1 MMKRFAPRAA
11 VLALAAAVAACA
23 APPEQTRDAAPA
35 QPAAAPAK
43 PAAIAAVSAGGRSA
57 ESSLLAVVY
66 KTPSC
71 GCCAKWV
78 DHLKENGFK
87 VEVHDMDM
95 VEPVKVALG
104 VPGQLG
110 SCHTSK
116 VGGYVFEGHVPAATI
131 QRVLREKPE
140 AAGFA
145 VPGMPM
151 GSPGMEGPTTDRYDV
166 VAFNK
171 DGTTRVYESH

>member
-23 APPEQTRDAAPA
+23 APPEQTRAAE
-35 QPAAAPAK
+35 AAPAK
-43 PAAIAAVSAGGRSA
+43 PAANAASAVHAAGHSA

-71 GCCAKWV
+71 GCCKKWV
-78 DHLKENGFK
+78 EHLEANGFK
-87 VEVHDMDM
+87 VEVHDMDE

-104 VPGQLG
+104 VPGQLA
-110 SCHTSK
+110 SCHTAK
-116 VGGYVFEGHVPAATI
+116 VGDYVFEGHVPAETI
-131 QRVLREKPE
+131 QRVLREKPA

-166 VAFNK
+166 VAFNE
-171 DGTTRVYESH
+171 DGTTRVYESR

>member
-1 MMKRFAPRAA
+1 MKRFAPRAA

-23 APPEQTRDAAPA
+23 APPEQTRAAEA
-35 QPAAAPAK
+35 VPAK
-43 PAAIAAVSAGGRSA
+43 PVASAAARASGPSA

-78 DHLKENGFK
+78 EHLEGNGFK
-87 VEVHDMDM
+87 VEVHDIDE

-104 VPGQLG
+104 VPGQLA

-116 VGGYVFEGHVPAATI
+116 VGDYVFEGHVPAETI
-131 QRVLREKPE
+131 QRVLREKPA

-166 VAFNK
+166 VAFNT